1 MIRNLIKLIAAVLV
15 IATFAFAGQAI
26 LGGKRVKPV
35 EKVTQKKISEE
46 EQAKLETIDLGA
58 GCFWCIEAVLERVKG
73 VRTVESGYMGGQ
85 TKNPTYKEICTG
97 TTGHAEIVRVKF
109 NSKELSFD
117 KLLEVFWELHDP
129 TTLNRQGADEGTQYR
144 SAIFYHNEEQKKVA
158 ENSRAKKNK
167 SGKFDSPIVTE
178 ITKAS
183 KYYPAEDYHQDFFDN
198 NKTFGYCRAVIW
210 PKLAKLGMLKE
221 E

>member
-85 TKNPTYKEICTG
+85 TKNPTYKDICTG

-178 ITKAS
+178 ITKIS
-183 KYYPAEDYHQDFFDN
+183 KFYPAEDYHQDFFDN

>member
-85 TKNPTYKEICTG
+85 TKNPTYKDICTG

-178 ITKAS
+178 ITKIS
-183 KYYPAEDYHQDFFDN
+183 KFYPAENYHQNFFDN

>member
-46 EQAKLETIDLGA
+46 EQVKLETIDLGA

-178 ITKAS
+178 ITKVS

>member
-178 ITKAS
+178 ITKIS
-183 KYYPAEDYHQDFFDN
+183 KFYPAEDYHQDFFDN

>member
-178 ITKAS
+178 ITKVS

>member
-85 TKNPTYKEICTG
+85 TKNPTYKDITTG

-198 NKTFGYCRAVIW
+198 NKTYGYCRAVIW

>member
-46 EQAKLETIDLGA
+46 EQTKLETIDLGA

-129 TTLNRQGADEGTQYR
+129 TTLNRQGADEGPQYR

-178 ITKAS
+178 ITKVS

>member
-1 MIRNLIKLIAAVLV
+1 MDRAWVTKSTYDLDNSEGHLWLSFPSSDRN
-15 IATFAFAGQAI
+15 
-26 LGGKRVKPV
+26 
-35 EKVTQKKISEE
+35 KISEE

-85 TKNPTYKEICTG
+85 TKNPTYKDICTG

-178 ITKAS
+178 ITKIS
-183 KYYPAEDYHQDFFDN
+183 KFYPAEDYHQDFFDN

>member
-1 MIRNLIKLIAAVLV
+1 MIRNLTKLIATVLV
-15 IATFAFAGQAI
+15 TATFAFAGQAI
-26 LGGKRVKPV
+26 LGGKRVKPID
-35 EKVTQKKISEE
+35 KVTQKKISEE
-46 EQAKLETIDLGA
+46 EQAKLDTIDLGA

-73 VRTVESGYMGGQ
+73 VKDVESGYMGGK
-85 TKNPTYKEICTG
+85 TKDPTYKDITTG

-109 NSKELSFD
+109 DSKELSFE

-129 TTLNRQGADEGTQYR
+129 TTLNRQGADVGTQYR

-183 KYYPAEDYHQDFFDN
+183 KFYPAEDYHQDFFDN
-198 NKTFGYCRAVIW
+198 NKTYGYCRAVIW

>member
-15 IATFAFAGQAI
+15 IAPFAFAGQAI

-85 TKNPTYKEICTG
+85 TKNPTYKDITTG

-167 SGKFDSPIVTE
+167 SGKFDSRIVTE

-198 NKTFGYCRAVIW
+198 NKTYGYCRAVIW

>member
-1 MIRNLIKLIAAVLV
+1 MIRNLTKLIAAVLV
-15 IATFAFAGQAI
+15 TATFAFAGQAI
-26 LGGKRVKPV
+26 LGGKRVKPID
-35 EKVTQKKISEE
+35 KVTQKKISEE
-46 EQAKLETIDLGA
+46 EQAKLDTIDLGA

-73 VRTVESGYMGGQ
+73 VKDVESGYMGGK
-85 TKNPTYKEICTG
+85 TNDPTYKDITTG

-109 NSKELSFD
+109 DSKELSFE

-129 TTLNRQGADEGTQYR
+129 TTLNRQGADVGTQYR

-183 KYYPAEDYHQDFFDN
+183 KFYPAEDYHQDFFDN
-198 NKTFGYCRAVIW
+198 NKTYGYCRAVIW